1 MYVPSAFKQERLKE
15 LHAAMRAC
23 GLATLVTTGPEGP
36 IASHVPMLLDDA
48 LPPYGVLYG
57 HIAKANPQWQRSALE
72 LDALALFLGPD
83 AYISPSWYE
92 TRRQTGRVV
101 PTWNYIAVHAYGRIA
116 FFAEPERLLDVVRRL
131 TERHE
136 GGRAAPWAVEDA
148 PDDFIRAQ
156 LKGIVG
162 FRLAITRLEGKWKLG
177 QNRSPA
183 DRAGTVQGLAQ
194 EDAAGTASI
203 AALMA
208 GDETAGG

>member
-1 MYVPSAFKQERLKE
+1 MYVPSAFKQERSQA

-23 GLATLVTTGPEGP
+23 GLATLVTTGPDGP
-36 IASHVPMLLDDA
+36 MASHVPMLLDDA
-48 LPPYGVLYG
+48 PAPYGVLYG
-57 HIAKANPQWQRSALE
+57 HVAKANPQWQQSAPGMA
-72 LDALALFLGPD
+72 ALALFLGPD

-92 TRRQTGRVV
+92 TKRQTGRVV
-101 PTWNYIAVHAYGRIA
+101 PTWNYVAVHAYGQIV
-116 FFAEPERLLDVVRRL
+116 FFSEPERLLDVVRRL

-136 GGRAAPWAVEDA
+136 AGRAAPWAVEDA

-162 FRLAITRLEGKWKLG
+162 FRLTITRLEGKWKLG

-183 DRAGTVQGLAQ
+183 RSAG
-194 EDAAGTASI
+194 AAAV

-208 GDETAGG
+208 QGEPDGD